1 MYIPTVND
9 DQEMFYLRDLL
20 CQSL

>member
-1 MYIPTVND
+1 VND